1 MVCFECGTFYK
12 VAWQALPF
20 NFLHHSETMYYS
32 LGDKV
37 KVLGAHMVGILQ
49 NRDRVSKEILSEA
62 GSRETH
68 SPGGIRGGLM
78 RG

>member
-1 MVCFECGTFYK
+1 
-12 VAWQALPF
+12 
-20 NFLHHSETMYYS
+20 MYYS

-68 SPGGIRGGLM
+68 RPGVIRGGLM